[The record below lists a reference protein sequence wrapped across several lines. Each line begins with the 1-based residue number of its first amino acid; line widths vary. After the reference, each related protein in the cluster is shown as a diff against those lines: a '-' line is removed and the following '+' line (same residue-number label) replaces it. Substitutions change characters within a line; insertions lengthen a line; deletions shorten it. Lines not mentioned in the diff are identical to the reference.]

1 MSLKGLSP
9 RTIATYVAGV
19 AFYHKI
25 RDWPDPTHDF
35 VVSKLLAGCRRD
47 RQSQDTREPL
57 SLSVLLQAISN
68 LSHTCASQ
76 YEAVMF
82 RAAML
87 CAFFGFMR
95 IGEFAAVSRRRWQ
108 DSLLMRQDVHVN
120 DSDLHTVSVVF
131 SFRNSKN
138 NKGGQAQRVRLTQC
152 TDRSLCP
159 VRAMTEFLAN
169 RPRSRGPLFCHFD
182 GSPLTQYQFNAMF
195 RKVLSF
201 IDCAESHYSAH
212 SFRIGAATTAAEL
225 GVRRTDIQ
233 EMGRWRSQAVSSYIR
248 PAVACQMPNV

>member
-1 MSLKGLSP
+1 MLLSVSAGTQHTYQTGWNVFCTFRHSQATPTLPASVEEVRDFVAWMSLKGLSP

-95 IGEFAAVSRRRWQ
+95 IGEFVAVSRHRLQ
-108 DSLLMRQDVHVN
+108 DSRLMRQGVHVN
-120 DSDLHTVSVVF
+120 DSYLHAVLVVF
-131 SFRNSKN
+131 RSETQRIRGDKLNECVSRNALI
-138 NKGGQAQRVRLTQC
+138 GHCVQC
-152 TDRSLCP
+152 EP
-159 VRAMTEFLAN
+159 
-169 RPRSRGPLFCHFD
+169 
-182 GSPLTQYQFNAMF
+182 
-195 RKVLSF
+195 
-201 IDCAESHYSAH
+201 
-212 SFRIGAATTAAEL
+212 
-225 GVRRTDIQ
+225 
-233 EMGRWRSQAVSSYIR
+233 
-248 PAVACQMPNV
+248 